1 MSRKK
6 KNQFKPDYAVL
17 PGDTLKETI
26 DALGM
31 SQADLAERTGRP
43 KKTINEIIQG
53 KAAITPETALQLEKV
68 LGVPA
73 NFWNNLQRNYEE
85 SLARISEQTSL
96 EKHVAWLKKIPVA
109 AMIQNGWIKKHS
121 DGVQQLREVLGY
133 FGVAS
138 PASWD
143 ERWMGQEQFSFR
155 KSKLFKSDP
164 GAVSAWLRMGEI
176 VAQKTKCQPY
186 DANKFKETLTN
197 IRALTK
203 EKPEVFQPEVERLCA
218 EAGVVVV
225 FVKELPKIRTSG
237 ATWWFNPNKAVI
249 QLSLRY
255 KSNDQLWF
263 SFFHE
268 AGHILKHGKKE
279 FFIEDSVVNEK
290 EREADEFAS
299 NFLIPKGHL
308 EGFLRANALL
318 SKSAINNFADSL
330 NIAPGIIVGRLQ
342 HEKKLPHSHC
352 NELKLRLAWKDAA

>member
-1 MSRKK
+1 MSRK

-85 SLARISEQTSL
+85 SLARISEQNSL
-96 EKHVAWLKKIPVA
+96 EKHVAWLKKIPVVA
-109 AMIQNGWIKKHS
+109 LIKNGWIKKHN
-121 DGVQQLREVLGY
+121 DEVQQLREVLSY
-133 FGVAS
+133 FGVAT
-138 PASWD
+138 PMSWED
-143 ERWMGQEQFSFR
+143 RWMGEAQVAFR

-164 GAVSAWLRMGEI
+164 GSVSSWLRMGEI
-176 VAQKTKCQPY
+176 IAQKTKCQPY
-186 DANKFKETLTN
+186 EANKFKEALNT
-197 IRALTK
+197 IRTLTK
-203 EKPEVFQPEVERLCA
+203 ESPEVFEPELKRLCA

-225 FVKELPKIRTSG
+225 LAKELPKLRTSG
-237 ATWWFNPNKAVI
+237 ATWWFNSDKAVI

-279 FFIEDSVVNEK
+279 FFIEDSVVSEK
-290 EREADEFAS
+290 EKEADEFAS
-299 NFLIPKGHL
+299 NFLIPKHQL
-308 EGFLRANALL
+308 DGFLSANALP
-318 SKSAINNFADSL
+318 SKSAIRNFAASL
-330 NIAPGIIVGRLQ
+330 NIAPGIVVGRLQ
-342 HEKKLPHSHC
+342 HEKKLPFTHC
-352 NELKLRLAWKDAA
+352 NDLKCGLKWKDAA

>member
-1 MSRKK
+1 MSRRK

-17 PGDTLKETI
+17 PGDTLKESI

-85 SLARISEQTSL
+85 SLARINEQNSL
-96 EKHVAWLKKIPVA
+96 EKHVFWLKKIPVA
-109 AMIQNGWIKKHS
+109 ALIKNGWIKKHN
-121 DGVQQLREVLGY
+121 DEVQQLREVLSY
-133 FGVAS
+133 FGVAT
-138 PASWD
+138 PASWED
-143 ERWMGQEQFSFR
+143 RWMGDAQVAFR
-155 KSKLFKSDP
+155 KSKSFKSDP
-164 GAVSAWLRMGEI
+164 GSVSSWLRMGEI

-186 DANKFKETLTN
+186 DANKFKEALNT

-203 EKPEVFQPEVERLCA
+203 EFPEVFEPEMKRLCA
-218 EAGVVVV
+218 EAGVVIV
-225 FVKELPKIRTSG
+225 FAKELPKMRTSG
-237 ATWWFNPNKAVI
+237 ATWWFNSDKAVI

-279 FFIEDSVVNEK
+279 FFIEDSIVSEK
-290 EREADEFAS
+290 EKEADEFAA
-299 NFLIPKGHL
+299 NFLIPKNQL
-308 EGFLRANALL
+308 ENFLRTTALL
-318 SKSAINNFADSL
+318 SKTAIINFAKRL
-330 NIAPGIIVGRLQ
+330 NIASGIVVGRLQ
-342 HEKKLPHSHC
+342 HDGKLPYTYC
-352 NELKLRLAWKDAA
+352 NDLKLGLKWKDAA